1 MTTDKDKNV
10 EVCIS
15 IFKNNLGVIV
25 FISEEKNV
33 YS

>member
-10 EVCIS
+10 EAYIS